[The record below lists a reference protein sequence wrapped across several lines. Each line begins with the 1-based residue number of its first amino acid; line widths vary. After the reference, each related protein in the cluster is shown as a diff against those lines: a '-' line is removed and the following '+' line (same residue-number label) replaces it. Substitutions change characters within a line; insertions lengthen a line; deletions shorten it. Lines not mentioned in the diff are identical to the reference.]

1 MEDQRRDLWAAMVD
15 VSQHIQRPWISLGD
29 FNAIRYVDERWRGGD
44 PVLADMNDFNTC
56 IDDCSLTDLKS
67 VGQVLSWHNSS
78 RVGNIKLRRLDRAL
92 VNVDWLSDF
101 PNSFAH
107 YKNSG
112 LSDHAPIIVNLSP
125 TQGSGSKPFKFH
137 NMWLSNTSLYE
148 VVERSWATRL
158 KGNPIFRLCKK
169 LQGAKLAI
177 RDCNKNFFG
186 RIDIKAPLVR
196 QNLSDVQ
203 DRIARDPCNVGL
215 RSEGKAIQTEYIV
228 LSKHE
233 EQLYHQKS
241 RVSWLNLGD
250 FNTSFFHSAMSMRR
264 NQNAISGIED
274 HNGEICTDP

>member
-1 MEDQRRDLWAAMVD
+1 MSFPVLQPVCYFVILTAVYASNNAVDRRDLWAAMVD

-92 VNVDWLSDF
+92 
-101 PNSFAH
+101 
-107 YKNSG
+107 
-112 LSDHAPIIVNLSP
+112 
-125 TQGSGSKPFKFH
+125 GSGSKPFKFH